1 MSKLNELV
9 TEFCPDSVKYARHS
23 DIIMAV
29 TNENDD
35 DVCKCVAW
43 LGNESITVSGHAAI
57 IHHNQN
63 AKEVQCEIVRILD
76 FLTLFTVELTAEL
89 AVRKKQY
96 EFYRDK
102 LLCHNGKYPMRSLS
116 DLGKG
121 YNSLDFI

>member
-9 TEFCPDSVKYARHS
+9 TEFCPDSVKYAGHS

-29 TNENDD
+29 TNENVD

-63 AKEVQCEIVRILD
+63 AKYLIYYFNSVD
-76 FLTLFTVELTAEL
+76 FYKQKVKLAHCRGHCSAAEL
-89 AVRKKQY
+89 
-96 EFYRDK
+96 
-102 LLCHNGKYPMRSLS
+102 
-116 DLGKG
+116 
-121 YNSLDFI
+121 